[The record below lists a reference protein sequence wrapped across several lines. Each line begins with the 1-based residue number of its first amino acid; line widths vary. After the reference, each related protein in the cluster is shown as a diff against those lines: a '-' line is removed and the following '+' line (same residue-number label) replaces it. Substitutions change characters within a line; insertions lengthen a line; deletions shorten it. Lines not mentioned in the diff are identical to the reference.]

1 MSKLSDFYAH
11 RNEMLQDKGQFEIE
25 QKWEALEEKLLREE
39 LLPAIGNALKPL
51 LKDVKTPLT
60 INVNYM
66 PDGTLAMSFTRNS
79 LMMTMTD
86 IMVTEAPKDES
97 TPLPV
102 EKDMVEEPRPA
113 EVENL
118 QTVVEEEKPVDYV
131 IATFPDGTTVNLPK
145 KTLKRYK
152 VVFPDGTVFDEGEGK
167 STLIKV
173 LRKFG
178 LKRICKEAKHV
189 EHSGYK
195 LVGTIP
201 FRDTNG
207 NIDKSKQD
215 FIDGYYVFK
224 NTDTPDKILD
234 ILEIGRRFGI
244 GVEVYSYEG
253 VNLTNVVTIKD
264 ARKKTID
271 KKIAASNVLDTPL
284 PQNATIKERFE
295 KWLNERM
302 SASGAKTY
310 LSTLN
315 NAVKVEINRYVDST
329 ADSVFSFTSLDEM
342 QTCVELLEANDNFIA
357 LDKEKHHAL
366 TAPIKKWMEFLQSY
380 GRQMNQPNEY

>member
-1 MSKLSDFYAH
+1 MKMSNLSDFYAH
-11 RNEMLQDKGQFEIE
+11 RNEMLKDNGQFEIE

-60 INVNYM
+60 INMNYM

-86 IMVTEAPKDES
+86 SMVLEAPKDES

-102 EKDMVEEPRPA
+102 ETDMVEEPMPA
-113 EVENL
+113 EADDL

-152 VVFPDGTVFDEGEGK
+152 VMFPDGTVFDEGEGK
-167 STLIKV
+167 STLIKT

-178 LKRICKEAKHV
+178 LKRICKEAQHV

-201 FRDTNG
+201 FRDDKG
-207 NIDKSKQD
+207 IIDKNKQD
-215 FIDGYYVFK
+215 FVDGYYVFK

-234 ILEIGRRFGI
+234 ILEISRKFGI
-244 GVEVYSYEG
+244 GVKVYSYEG
-253 VNLTNVVTIKD
+253 VNLTDVVTIKD
-264 ARKKTID
+264 ARKKTAE
-271 KKIAASNVLDTPL
+271 KKLATSNVLDNPL
-284 PQNATIKERFE
+284 PQNATLKERFE
-295 KWLNERM
+295 KWLYEKM

-310 LSTLN
+310 MSSLN
-315 NAVKVEINRYVDST
+315 NAVKVEINKYVDAN
-329 ADSVFSFTSLDEM
+329 ADSVFSFTTLEEM
-342 QTCVELLEANDNFIA
+342 QTCMELLESNDDYVA
-357 LDKEKHHAL
+357 LDIYKHHAL
-366 TAPIKKWMEFLQSY
+366 NAPIRKWMDFLGEMSS
-380 GRQMNQPNEY
+380 NNN

>member
-11 RNEMLQDKGQFEIE
+11 RNKMLKEEGQFEIE
-25 QKWEALEEKLLREE
+25 HKWEALEEKLLREE

-60 INVNYM
+60 INMNYM

-86 IMVTEAPKDES
+86 SMVLEAPKDES

-102 EKDMVEEPRPA
+102 ETDMVEEPMPA
-113 EVENL
+113 EADDL

-152 VVFPDGTVFDEGEGK
+152 VMFPDGTVFDEGEGK
-167 STLIKV
+167 STLIKT

-178 LKRICKEAKHV
+178 LKRICKEAQYV

-201 FRDTNG
+201 FRDDKG
-207 NIDKSKQD
+207 IIDKNKQD
-215 FIDGYYVFK
+215 FVDGYYVFK

-234 ILEIGRRFGI
+234 ILEISRKFGI
-244 GVEVYSYEG
+244 GVKVYSYEG
-253 VNLTNVVTIKD
+253 VNLTDVVTIKD
-264 ARKKTID
+264 ARKKTAE
-271 KKIAASNVLDTPL
+271 KKLATSNVLDNPL
-284 PQNATIKERFE
+284 PQNATLKERFE
-295 KWLNERM
+295 KWLYEKM

-310 LSTLN
+310 LSTLK
-315 NAVKVEINRYVDST
+315 NAVKVEINKYVDAN
-329 ADSVFSFTSLDEM
+329 ADSVFSFTTLEEM
-342 QTCVELLEANDNFIA
+342 QTCMELLESNDDYVA
-357 LDKEKHHAL
+357 LDIYKHHAL
-366 TAPIKKWMEFLQSY
+366 NAPIRKWMDFLGEMSS
-380 GRQMNQPNEY
+380 NNN

>member
-11 RNEMLQDKGQFEIE
+11 RNKMLKEEGQFEIE

-60 INVNYM
+60 INMNYM

-86 IMVTEAPKDES
+86 SMVLEAPKDES

-102 EKDMVEEPRPA
+102 ETDMVEEPMPA
-113 EVENL
+113 EADDL

-152 VVFPDGTVFDEGEGK
+152 VMFPDGTVFDEGEGK
-167 STLIKV
+167 STLIKT

-178 LKRICKEAKHV
+178 LKRICKEAQYV

-201 FRDTNG
+201 FRDDKG
-207 NIDKSKQD
+207 IIDKNKQD
-215 FIDGYYVFK
+215 FVDGYYVFK

-234 ILEIGRRFGI
+234 ILEISRKFGI
-244 GVEVYSYEG
+244 GVKVYSYEG
-253 VNLTNVVTIKD
+253 VNLTDVVTIKD
-264 ARKKTID
+264 ARKKTAE
-271 KKIAASNVLDTPL
+271 KKLATSNVLDNPL
-284 PQNATIKERFE
+284 PQNATLKERFE
-295 KWLNERM
+295 KWLYEKM

-310 LSTLN
+310 MSSLN
-315 NAVKVEINRYVDST
+315 NAVKVEINTYVDAN
-329 ADSVFSFTSLDEM
+329 ADSVFSFTTLEEM
-342 QTCVELLEANDNFIA
+342 QTCMELLESNDDYVA
-357 LDKEKHHAL
+357 LDIYKHHAL
-366 TAPIKKWMEFLQSY
+366 NAPIRKWMDFLGEMSS
-380 GRQMNQPNEY
+380 NNN

>member
-11 RNEMLQDKGQFEIE
+11 RNEMLKTEGQFEIE

-60 INVNYM
+60 INMNYM
-66 PDGTLAMSFTRNS
+66 PDGALALSFTRNS

-86 IMVTEAPKDES
+86 SMVLEAPKDES

-102 EKDMVEEPRPA
+102 ETDMVEEPMPA
-113 EVENL
+113 EADDL

-152 VVFPDGTVFDEGEGK
+152 VMFPDGTVFDEGEGK
-167 STLIKV
+167 STLIKT

-178 LKRICKEAKHV
+178 LKRICKEAQYV

-201 FRDTNG
+201 FRDDKG
-207 NIDKSKQD
+207 IIDKNKQD
-215 FIDGYYVFK
+215 FVDGYYVFK

-234 ILEIGRRFGI
+234 ILEISRKFGI
-244 GVEVYSYEG
+244 GVKVYSYEG
-253 VNLTNVVTIKD
+253 VNLTDVVTIKD
-264 ARKKTID
+264 ARKKTAE
-271 KKIAASNVLDTPL
+271 KKLATSNVLDNPL
-284 PQNATIKERFE
+284 PQNATLKERFE
-295 KWLNERM
+295 KWLYEKM

-310 LSTLN
+310 MSSLN
-315 NAVKVEINRYVDST
+315 NAVKVEINKYVDAN
-329 ADSVFSFTSLDEM
+329 ADSVFSFTTLEEM
-342 QTCVELLEANDNFIA
+342 QTCMELLESNDDYVA
-357 LDKEKHHAL
+357 LDIYKHHAL
-366 TAPIKKWMEFLQSY
+366 NAPIRKWMDFLGEMSS
-380 GRQMNQPNEY
+380 NNN

>member
-11 RNEMLQDKGQFEIE
+11 RNEMLKDNGQFEIA

-60 INVNYM
+60 INMNYM

-86 IMVTEAPKDES
+86 SMVLEAPKDES

-102 EKDMVEEPRPA
+102 ETDMVEEPMPA
-113 EVENL
+113 EADDL

-152 VVFPDGTVFDEGEGK
+152 VMFPDGTVFDEGEGK
-167 STLIKV
+167 STLIKT

-178 LKRICKEAKHV
+178 LKRICKEAQYV

-201 FRDTNG
+201 FRDDKG
-207 NIDKSKQD
+207 IIDKNKQD
-215 FIDGYYVFK
+215 FVDGYYVFK

-234 ILEIGRRFGI
+234 ILEISRKFGI
-244 GVEVYSYEG
+244 GVKVYSYEG
-253 VNLTNVVTIKD
+253 VNLTDVVTIKD
-264 ARKKTID
+264 ARKKTAE
-271 KKIAASNVLDTPL
+271 KKLATSNVLDNPL
-284 PQNATIKERFE
+284 PQNATLKERFE
-295 KWLNERM
+295 KWLYEKM

-310 LSTLN
+310 MSSLN
-315 NAVKVEINRYVDST
+315 NAVKVEINKYVDAN
-329 ADSVFSFTSLDEM
+329 ADSVFSFTTLEEM
-342 QTCVELLEANDNFIA
+342 QTCMELLESNDDYVA
-357 LDKEKHHAL
+357 LDIYKHHAL
-366 TAPIKKWMEFLQSY
+366 NAPIRKWMDFLGEMSS
-380 GRQMNQPNEY
+380 NNN

>member
-11 RNEMLQDKGQFEIE
+11 RNEMLKEEGQFEIE

-86 IMVTEAPKDES
+86 SMVLEAPKDES

-102 EKDMVEEPRPA
+102 ETDMVEEPMPA
-113 EVENL
+113 EADDL

-152 VVFPDGTVFDEGEGK
+152 VMFPDGTVFDEGEGK
-167 STLIKV
+167 STLIKT

-178 LKRICKEAKHV
+178 LKRICKEAQYV

-201 FRDTNG
+201 FRDDKG
-207 NIDKSKQD
+207 IIDKNKQD
-215 FIDGYYVFK
+215 FVDGYYVFK

-234 ILEIGRRFGI
+234 ILEISRKFGI
-244 GVEVYSYEG
+244 GVKVYSYEG
-253 VNLTNVVTIKD
+253 VNLTDVVTIKD
-264 ARKKTID
+264 ARKKTAE
-271 KKIAASNVLDTPL
+271 KKLATSNVLDNPL
-284 PQNATIKERFE
+284 PQNATLKERFE
-295 KWLNERM
+295 KWLYEKM

-310 LSTLN
+310 MSSLN
-315 NAVKVEINRYVDST
+315 NAVKVEINKYVDAN
-329 ADSVFSFTSLDEM
+329 ADSVFSFTTLEEM
-342 QTCVELLEANDNFIA
+342 QTCVELLEANDDYVA
-357 LDKEKHHAL
+357 LDIYKHHAL
-366 TAPIKKWMEFLQSY
+366 NAPIRKWMDFLGEMSS
-380 GRQMNQPNEY
+380 NNK

>member
-11 RNEMLQDKGQFEIE
+11 RNEMLQDNGQFEIE

-86 IMVTEAPKDES
+86 SMVLETPIDES

-102 EKDMVEEPRPA
+102 ETDLVEEPMPA
-113 EVENL
+113 EADDL
-118 QTVVEEEKPVDYV
+118 QTVVEDEKPVDYV
-131 IATFPDGTTVNLPK
+131 IATFPDGTTINLPK
-145 KTLKRYK
+145 KTLKRYR

-173 LRKFG
+173 LRKIG
-178 LKRICKEAKHV
+178 LKRICKEAQHV

-201 FRDTNG
+201 FRDNEG
-207 NIDKSKQD
+207 KIDKSKQD
-215 FIDGYYVFK
+215 YVDGYYVFK

-234 ILEIGRRFGI
+234 ILKISSKFGI

-253 VNLTNVVTIKD
+253 VNLTNVVSIKD
-264 ARKKTID
+264 ARKTSVDRKSVAPNTSD
-271 KKIAASNVLDTPL
+271 YSL
-284 PQNATIKERFE
+284 PPNPTIKDYFE
-295 KWLNERM
+295 KWLYERM
-302 SASGAKTY
+302 SANGAKTY

-315 NAVKVEINRYVDST
+315 NAVKSEINKYVDAK
-329 ADSVFSFTSLDEM
+329 ADSVFSFTTTEEM
-342 QTCVELLEANDNFIA
+342 QTCIELLESNEDYVS

-366 TAPIKKWMEFLQSY
+366 SAPIKKWIDFLGDY
-380 GRQMNQPNEY
+380 NARE

>member
-11 RNEMLQDKGQFEIE
+11 RNKMLQDKGQFEIE
-25 QKWEALEEKLLREE
+25 QKWEALEEKLLCEE
-39 LLPAIGNALKPL
+39 LLPAIGYALKPL
-51 LKDVKTPLT
+51 LKDVKTQLT

-79 LMMTMTD
+79 LMMTITENTGM
-86 IMVTEAPKDES
+86 EAPKEES
-97 TPLPV
+97 TPLSV
-102 EKDMVEEPRPA
+102 EADMVEEPEPA
-113 EVENL
+113 ETEDM

-173 LRKFG
+173 LRKIG
-178 LKRICKEAKHV
+178 LKRICKEAQHV
-189 EHSGYK
+189 EHSGCK

-201 FRDTNG
+201 FRDKNG
-207 NIDKSKQD
+207 KIDKSKQD
-215 FIDGYYVFK
+215 FIDGYFVFK

-234 ILEIGRRFGI
+234 ILEICRKFGI

-253 VNLTNVVTIKD
+253 VNLTNVVSIKD
-264 ARKKTID
+264 ARKTSVDRKSVAPNTSD
-271 KKIAASNVLDTPL
+271 YSL
-284 PQNATIKERFE
+284 PPNPTIKDYFE
-295 KWLNERM
+295 KWLYERM

-315 NAVKVEINRYVDST
+315 NAVKSEINKYVDAK
-329 ADSVFSFTSLDEM
+329 ADSVFSFTTTEEM
-342 QTCVELLEANDNFIA
+342 QTCIELLESNEDYVS

-366 TAPIKKWMEFLQSY
+366 SAPIKKWIDFL
-380 GRQMNQPNEY
+380 GEYSARE

>member
-11 RNEMLQDKGQFEIE
+11 RNEMLKDKGQFEIE
-25 QKWEALEEKLLREE
+25 QKWETLEEKLLREE

-60 INVNYM
+60 INMNYM

-86 IMVTEAPKDES
+86 NMALEAPKDES
-97 TPLPV
+97 TPLPA
-102 EKDMVEEPRPA
+102 ETGMAEEPMPTEA
-113 EVENL
+113 EDT
-118 QTVVEEEKPVDYV
+118 QTAVEEEKPIDYV
-131 IATFPDGTTVNLPK
+131 IATFPDGTTKNLPK
-145 KTLKRYK
+145 KTLKRYR

-167 STLIKV
+167 STLIKA

-178 LKRICKEAKHV
+178 LKRICKEAQHV

-201 FRDTNG
+201 FRDDKG

-224 NTDTPDKILD
+224 NTDTPDKIMD

-244 GVEVYSYEG
+244 RVKVYSYEG
-253 VNLTNVVTIKD
+253 VNLTDVVSIKD
-264 ARKKTID
+264 APKKTTE
-271 KKIAASNVLDTPL
+271 KKTVAPNGLDTPL

-302 SASGAKTY
+302 SANGAKAY

-315 NAVKVEINRYVDST
+315 NAVKVEINKYVDVN
-329 ADSVFSFTSLDEM
+329 ADSVYSFTTIDEM
-342 QTCVELLEANDNFIA
+342 QTCVELLEANEDYVA
-357 LDKEKHHAL
+357 LDKYKHHAL
-366 TAPIKKWMEFLQSY
+366 NAPIKKWMDFLTEMSS
-380 GRQMNQPNEY
+380 NNV

>member
-11 RNEMLQDKGQFEIE
+11 RNEMLKDNGQFEIE

-60 INVNYM
+60 INMNYM

-86 IMVTEAPKDES
+86 SMVLEAPKDES

-102 EKDMVEEPRPA
+102 ETDMVEEPMPA
-113 EVENL
+113 EADDL

-152 VVFPDGTVFDEGEGK
+152 VMFPDGTVFDEGEGK
-167 STLIKV
+167 STLIKT

-178 LKRICKEAKHV
+178 LKRICKEAQYV

-201 FRDTNG
+201 FRDDKG
-207 NIDKSKQD
+207 IIDKNKQD
-215 FIDGYYVFK
+215 FVDGYYVFK

-234 ILEIGRRFGI
+234 ILEISRKFGI
-244 GVEVYSYEG
+244 GVKVYSYEG
-253 VNLTNVVTIKD
+253 VNLTDVVTIKD
-264 ARKKTID
+264 ARKKTAE
-271 KKIAASNVLDTPL
+271 KKLATSNVLDNPL
-284 PQNATIKERFE
+284 PQNATLKERFE
-295 KWLNERM
+295 KWLYEKM

-310 LSTLN
+310 MSSLN
-315 NAVKVEINRYVDST
+315 NAVKVEINKYVDAN
-329 ADSVFSFTSLDEM
+329 ADSVFSFTTLEEM
-342 QTCVELLEANDNFIA
+342 QTCVELLEANDDYVA
-357 LDKEKHHAL
+357 LDIYKHHAL
-366 TAPIKKWMEFLQSY
+366 NAPIRKWMDFLGEMSS
-380 GRQMNQPNEY
+380 NNN

>member
-11 RNEMLQDKGQFEIE
+11 RNEMLKDNGQFEIE

-60 INVNYM
+60 INMNYM

-86 IMVTEAPKDES
+86 SMVLEAPKDES

-102 EKDMVEEPRPA
+102 ETDMVEEPMPA
-113 EVENL
+113 EADDL

-152 VVFPDGTVFDEGEGK
+152 VMFPDGTVFDEGEGK
-167 STLIKV
+167 STLIKT

-178 LKRICKEAKHV
+178 LKRICKEAQYV

-201 FRDTNG
+201 FRDDKG
-207 NIDKSKQD
+207 IIDKNKQD
-215 FIDGYYVFK
+215 FVDGYYVFK

-234 ILEIGRRFGI
+234 ILEISRKFGI
-244 GVEVYSYEG
+244 GVKVYSYEG
-253 VNLTNVVTIKD
+253 VNLTDVVTIKD
-264 ARKKTID
+264 ARKKTAE
-271 KKIAASNVLDTPL
+271 KKLATSNVLDNPL
-284 PQNATIKERFE
+284 PQNATLKERFE
-295 KWLNERM
+295 KWLYEKM

-310 LSTLN
+310 MSSLN
-315 NAVKVEINRYVDST
+315 NAVKVEINKYVDAN
-329 ADSVFSFTSLDEM
+329 ADSVFSFTTLEEM
-342 QTCVELLEANDNFIA
+342 QTCVELLEANDDYVA
-357 LDKEKHHAL
+357 LDIYKHHAL
-366 TAPIKKWMEFLQSY
+366 NAPIRKWMDFLTE
-380 GRQMNQPNEY
+380 MNSNNV

>member
-11 RNEMLQDKGQFEIE
+11 RNKMSQDKGQFEIE

-60 INVNYM
+60 INMNYM

-86 IMVTEAPKDES
+86 SMVLEAPKDES

-102 EKDMVEEPRPA
+102 ETDMVEEPMPA
-113 EVENL
+113 EADDL

-152 VVFPDGTVFDEGEGK
+152 VMFPDGTVFDEGEGK
-167 STLIKV
+167 STLIKT

-178 LKRICKEAKHV
+178 LKRICNEAQYV
-189 EHSGYK
+189 VHSGYK

-201 FRDTNG
+201 FREDNG
-207 NIDKSKQD
+207 IIDKNKQD
-215 FIDGYYVFK
+215 FVDGYYVFK

-234 ILEIGRRFGI
+234 ILEISRKFGI
-244 GVEVYSYEG
+244 GVKVYSYEG
-253 VNLTNVVTIKD
+253 VNLTDVVTIKD
-264 ARKKTID
+264 ARKKTAE
-271 KKIAASNVLDTPL
+271 KKLATSNVLDNPL
-284 PQNATIKERFE
+284 PQNATLKERFE
-295 KWLNERM
+295 KWLYEKM

-310 LSTLN
+310 MSSLN
-315 NAVKVEINRYVDST
+315 NAVKVEINKYVDAN
-329 ADSVFSFTSLDEM
+329 ADSVFSFTTLEEM
-342 QTCVELLEANDNFIA
+342 QTCMELLESNDDYVA
-357 LDKEKHHAL
+357 LDIYKHHAL
-366 TAPIKKWMEFLQSY
+366 NAPIRKWMDFLGEMSS
-380 GRQMNQPNEY
+380 NNN

>member
-11 RNEMLQDKGQFEIE
+11 RNEMLKEEGQFEIE

-60 INVNYM
+60 INMNYM
-66 PDGTLAMSFTRNS
+66 PDGALALSFTRNS

-86 IMVTEAPKDES
+86 SMVLEAPKDES

-102 EKDMVEEPRPA
+102 ETDMVEEPMPA
-113 EVENL
+113 EADDL

-152 VVFPDGTVFDEGEGK
+152 VMFPDGTVFDEGEGK
-167 STLIKV
+167 STLIKT

-178 LKRICKEAKHV
+178 LKRICKEAQYV

-201 FRDTNG
+201 FRDDKG
-207 NIDKSKQD
+207 IIDKNKQD
-215 FIDGYYVFK
+215 FVDGYYVFK

-234 ILEIGRRFGI
+234 ILEISRKFGI
-244 GVEVYSYEG
+244 GVKVYSYEG
-253 VNLTNVVTIKD
+253 VNLTDVVTIKD
-264 ARKKTID
+264 ARKKTAE
-271 KKIAASNVLDTPL
+271 KKLATSNVLDNPL
-284 PQNATIKERFE
+284 PQNATLKERFE
-295 KWLNERM
+295 KWLYEKM

-310 LSTLN
+310 MSSLN
-315 NAVKVEINRYVDST
+315 NAVKVEINKYVDAN
-329 ADSVFSFTSLDEM
+329 ADSVFSFTTLEEM
-342 QTCVELLEANDNFIA
+342 QTCMELLESNDDYVA
-357 LDKEKHHAL
+357 LDIYKHHAL
-366 TAPIKKWMEFLQSY
+366 NAPIRKWMDFLGEMSS
-380 GRQMNQPNEY
+380 NNN

>member
-11 RNEMLQDKGQFEIE
+11 RNEMLKDKGQFEIE

-86 IMVTEAPKDES
+86 NMVWETPKDES

-102 EKDMVEEPRPA
+102 ETDMVEEPMPD
-113 EVENL
+113 VEEEE
-118 QTVVEEEKPVDYV
+118 QSSVEEEKPIDYI
-131 IATFPDGTTVNLPK
+131 IATFPDGTMENLPK

-167 STLIKV
+167 STLINTLKKIG
-173 LRKFG
+173 LR
-178 LKRICKEAKHV
+178 RICKEAQHV

-201 FRDTNG
+201 FRDKNG
-207 NIDKSKQD
+207 KIDKSKQD
-215 FIDGYYVFK
+215 FIDGYFVFK

-234 ILEIGRRFGI
+234 ILEICRKFGI

-253 VNLTNVVTIKD
+253 VNLTNVVSIKD
-264 ARKKTID
+264 ARKTSVDRKSVAPNTSD
-271 KKIAASNVLDTPL
+271 YSL
-284 PQNATIKERFE
+284 PPNPTIKDYFE
-295 KWLNERM
+295 KWLYERM
-302 SASGAKTY
+302 SANGAKTY

-315 NAVKVEINRYVDST
+315 NAVKSEINKYVDAK
-329 ADSVFSFTSLDEM
+329 ADSVFSFTTTEEM
-342 QTCVELLEANDNFIA
+342 QTCIELLESNEDYVS

-366 TAPIKKWMEFLQSY
+366 SAPIKKWIDFLGDY
-380 GRQMNQPNEY
+380 NARE

>member
-11 RNEMLQDKGQFEIE
+11 RNKMLQDKGQFEIE
-25 QKWEALEEKLLREE
+25 QKWEALEEKLLCEE
-39 LLPAIGNALKPL
+39 LLPAIGYALKPL
-51 LKDVKTPLT
+51 LKDVKTQLT

-79 LMMTMTD
+79 LMMTMTENTG
-86 IMVTEAPKDES
+86 MEAPKEES
-97 TPLPV
+97 TPLSV
-102 EKDMVEEPRPA
+102 EADMVEEPEPA
-113 EVENL
+113 ETEDM

-173 LRKFG
+173 LRKIG
-178 LKRICKEAKHV
+178 LKRICKEAQHV
-189 EHSGYK
+189 EHSGCK

-201 FRDTNG
+201 FRDKNG
-207 NIDKSKQD
+207 KIDKSKQD
-215 FIDGYYVFK
+215 FIDGYFVFK

-234 ILEIGRRFGI
+234 ILEICRKFGI

-253 VNLTNVVTIKD
+253 VNLTNVVSIKD
-264 ARKKTID
+264 ARKTSVDRKSVAPNTSD
-271 KKIAASNVLDTPL
+271 YSL
-284 PQNATIKERFE
+284 PPNPTIKDYFE
-295 KWLNERM
+295 KWLYERM
-302 SASGAKTY
+302 SANGAKTY

-315 NAVKVEINRYVDST
+315 NAVKSEINKYVDAK
-329 ADSVFSFTSLDEM
+329 ADSVFSFTTIEEM
-342 QTCVELLEANDNFIA
+342 QTCIELLESNEDYVS

-366 TAPIKKWMEFLQSY
+366 SAPIKKWIDFLGDY
-380 GRQMNQPNEY
+380 NARELLH

>member
-11 RNEMLQDKGQFEIE
+11 RNKMLQDKGQFEIE
-25 QKWEALEEKLLREE
+25 QKWEALEEKLLCEE
-39 LLPAIGNALKPL
+39 LLPAIGYALKPL

-66 PDGTLAMSFTRNS
+66 PDGTLAMSFIRNS
-79 LMMTMTD
+79 LMMTMTENTG
-86 IMVTEAPKDES
+86 MEAPKEES
-97 TPLPV
+97 TPLSV
-102 EKDMVEEPRPA
+102 EADMVEEPEPA
-113 EVENL
+113 ETEDM

-131 IATFPDGTTVNLPK
+131 IAIFPDGTTVNLPK

-173 LRKFG
+173 LRKIG
-178 LKRICKEAKHV
+178 LKRICKEAQHV
-189 EHSGYK
+189 EHSGCK

-201 FRDTNG
+201 FRDKNG
-207 NIDKSKQD
+207 KIDKSKQD
-215 FIDGYYVFK
+215 FIDGYFVFK

-234 ILEIGRRFGI
+234 ILEICRKFGI

-253 VNLTNVVTIKD
+253 VNLTNVVSIKD
-264 ARKKTID
+264 ARKTSVDRKSVAPNTSD
-271 KKIAASNVLDTPL
+271 YSL
-284 PQNATIKERFE
+284 PPNPTIKDYFE
-295 KWLNERM
+295 KWLYERM
-302 SASGAKTY
+302 SANGAKTY

-315 NAVKVEINRYVDST
+315 NAVKSEINKYVDAK
-329 ADSVFSFTSLDEM
+329 ADSVFSFTTTEEM
-342 QTCVELLEANDNFIA
+342 QTCIELLESNEDYVS

-366 TAPIKKWMEFLQSY
+366 SAPIKKWIDFLGDY
-380 GRQMNQPNEY
+380 NARE

>member
-11 RNEMLQDKGQFEIE
+11 RNEMLQDNGQFEIE
-25 QKWEALEEKLLREE
+25 QNWEALEEKLLRKE

-86 IMVTEAPKDES
+86 SMVLETPKDES

-102 EKDMVEEPRPA
+102 ETDMVEEPMPA
-113 EVENL
+113 EADDL

-152 VVFPDGTVFDEGEGK
+152 VVFPDGAVFDEGEGK
-167 STLIKV
+167 STLIKA

-178 LKRICKEAKHV
+178 LKRICKEAQHV

-201 FRDTNG
+201 FRDNNG

-253 VNLTNVVTIKD
+253 VNLTDVVTIKD
-264 ARKKTID
+264 ARKKTAE
-271 KKIAASNVLDTPL
+271 KKTGAPNGLNTPL
-284 PQNATIKERFE
+284 PQNATMKERFE

-302 SASGAKTY
+302 SANGAKAY

-315 NAVKVEINRYVDST
+315 NAVKVEINKYVDVN
-329 ADSVFSFTSLDEM
+329 ADSVFSFTTIDEM
-342 QTCVELLEANDNFIA
+342 QTCVELLEANDDYVA
-357 LDKEKHHAL
+357 LDKYKHHAL
-366 TAPIKKWMEFLQSY
+366 NAPIRKWMEFLQDY
-380 GRQMNQPNEY
+380 GQQMNNSN

>member
-11 RNEMLQDKGQFEIE
+11 RNKMLQDKGQFEIE
-25 QKWEALEEKLLREE
+25 QKWEALEEKLLCEE
-39 LLPAIGNALKPL
+39 LLPAIGYALKPL
-51 LKDVKTPLT
+51 LKDVKTQLT

-79 LMMTMTD
+79 LMMTITENTGM
-86 IMVTEAPKDES
+86 EAPKEES
-97 TPLPV
+97 TPLSV
-102 EKDMVEEPRPA
+102 EADMVEEPEPA
-113 EVENL
+113 ETEDM
-118 QTVVEEEKPVDYV
+118 QTFVEEEKPVDYV

-173 LRKFG
+173 LRKIG
-178 LKRICKEAKHV
+178 LKRICKEAQHV
-189 EHSGYK
+189 EHSGCK

-201 FRDTNG
+201 FRDKNG
-207 NIDKSKQD
+207 KIDKSKQD
-215 FIDGYYVFK
+215 FIDGYFVFK

-234 ILEIGRRFGI
+234 ILEICRKFGI

-253 VNLTNVVTIKD
+253 VNLTNVVSIKD
-264 ARKKTID
+264 ARKTSVDRKSVVPNTSD
-271 KKIAASNVLDTPL
+271 YSL
-284 PQNATIKERFE
+284 PPNPTIKDYFE
-295 KWLNERM
+295 KWLYERM

-315 NAVKVEINRYVDST
+315 NAVKSEINKYVDAK
-329 ADSVFSFTSLDEM
+329 ADSVFSFTTTEEM
-342 QTCVELLEANDNFIA
+342 QTCIELLESNEDYVS

-366 TAPIKKWMEFLQSY
+366 SAPIKKWIDFL
-380 GRQMNQPNEY
+380 GEYSARE

>member
-173 LRKFG
+173 LF
-178 LKRICKEAKHV
+178 
-189 EHSGYK
+189 
-195 LVGTIP
+195 
-201 FRDTNG
+201 
-207 NIDKSKQD
+207 
-215 FIDGYYVFK
+215 
-224 NTDTPDKILD
+224 KIL
-234 ILEIGRRFGI
+234 LM
-244 GVEVYSYEG
+244 
-253 VNLTNVVTIKD
+253 T
-264 ARKKTID
+264 
-271 KKIAASNVLDTPL
+271 
-284 PQNATIKERFE
+284 
-295 KWLNERM
+295 
-302 SASGAKTY
+302 
-310 LSTLN
+310 
-315 NAVKVEINRYVDST
+315 
-329 ADSVFSFTSLDEM
+329 
-342 QTCVELLEANDNFIA
+342 
-357 LDKEKHHAL
+357 
-366 TAPIKKWMEFLQSY
+366 
-380 GRQMNQPNEY
+380 